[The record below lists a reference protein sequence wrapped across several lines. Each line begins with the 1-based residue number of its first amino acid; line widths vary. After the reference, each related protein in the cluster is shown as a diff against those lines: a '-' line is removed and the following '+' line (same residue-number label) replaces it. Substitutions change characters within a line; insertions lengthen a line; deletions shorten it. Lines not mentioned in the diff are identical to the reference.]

1 MFTII
6 EWEEN
11 VQNNHLE
18 NSKWL
23 FSILGGNL
31 IEINGVSKCYQNG
44 KKQAL
49 KEISFHI
56 KAQEFV
62 ALLGQNGAGK
72 TTLINILGGNVK
84 KDSGEIKIAGLNLEH
99 QELLTK
105 RKLGIVP
112 QEISIDFNFTIF
124 EILKFQ
130 CGYFGKKFD
139 KDYAEYL
146 LEKLS
151 LSDKK
156 HVRGRFLSGG
166 MKRRLLIAKALI
178 HNPEI
183 IILDEPTAGVDIEL
197 RHSLYEFLNELRQ
210 MGKTII
216 LTTHYLEE
224 AEKLCDRII
233 MIKDGEV
240 IADESKHIL
249 MQKYANKQVITVM
262 FEEGFNPFESILF
275 EYEISIEGQELS
287 IHFHK
292 SKLATVLKKLT
303 KLPVILET
311 LSITQANLEDVFLH
325 LTQRE
330 ET

>member
-1 MFTII
+1 MLD
-6 EWEEN
+6 
-11 VQNNHLE
+11 NHLE
-18 NSKWL
+18 ILNGCFCL
-23 FSILGGNL
+23 LGGYVL
-31 IEINGVSKCYQNG
+31 EIKGVSKCYSNG

-49 KEISFHI
+49 KEVTFHI

-84 KDSGEIKIAGLNLEH
+84 KDGGSVKIAGLDLDS

-105 RKLGIVP
+105 RKIGIVP
-112 QEISIDFNFTIF
+112 QEISIDFNFTVL

-130 CGYFGKKFD
+130 SGYFGKRFD
-139 KDYAEYL
+139 KKYAEYL

-151 LSDKK
+151 LSDKI

-178 HNPEI
+178 HDPEI

-197 RHSLYEFLNELRQ
+197 RHSLYLFLQELKAQ
-210 MGKTII
+210 GKTII

-240 IADESKHIL
+240 IADESKQTL
-249 MQKYANKQVITVM
+249 LNKYATGQMIKI
-262 FEEGFNPFESILF
+262 ECEKGFDPKSSILNGYDLKIV
-275 EYEISIEGQELS
+275 ERELS
-287 IHFHK
+287 IQFHK
-292 SKLATVLKKLT
+292 SELSSVLEKLT

-311 LSITQANLEDVFLH
+311 LSISQSNLEDVFLH
-325 LTQRE
+325 LTRKGRE
-330 ET
+330 LNDTFL

>member
-1 MFTII
+1 LIKI
-6 EWEEN
+6 ERVN
-11 VQNNHLE
+11 
-18 NSKWL
+18 
-23 FSILGGNL
+23 
-31 IEINGVSKCYQNG
+31 KCYSSG

-49 KEISFHI
+49 KDVSFHI
-56 KAQEFV
+56 KRNEFV

-84 KDSGEIKIAGLNLEH
+84 KDSGSITIANLSLDSE
-99 QELLTK
+99 ELLTK
-105 RKLGIVP
+105 RKIGIVP
-112 QEISIDFNFTIF
+112 QEISIDFNFTVM

-139 KDYAEYL
+139 RKYAEFL

-183 IILDEPTAGVDIEL
+183 IVLDEPTAGVDIEL
-197 RHSLYEFLNELRQ
+197 RHSLYEFLIELREQ
-210 MGKTII
+210 GKTII

-233 MIKDGEV
+233 MIKEGEI
-240 IADESKHIL
+240 IADESKQKLMMTYASKQMIQIL
-249 MQKYANKQVITVM
+249 
-262 FEEGFNPFESILF
+262 FEKEFNPLESILAQ
-275 EYEISIEGQELS
+275 YEIDIKGQELT
-287 IHFHK
+287 IHFEK
-292 SKLATVLKKLT
+292 SHLAHVIESLT

-311 LSITQANLEDVFLH
+311 MTISQSSLEDVFLH
-325 LTQRE
+325 LTRKE
-330 ET
+330 A